1 MIRKALIPAAG
12 QGMRAYP
19 KTRWIP
25 KPLLEVGGRS
35 LIERNL
41 RILRRELGVEEAV
54 IIAGHLG
61 DQLREALGDGRQ
73 LGLKIQW
80 VDCPEPSIGLAQGML
95 LAEPQFDEPFV
106 MMLADELYLH
116 GNHGELTVP
125 ERDFLAVCAV
135 RHTPDKRLIE
145 KNYSVQIEADRI
157 VDLVEKPSQPTS
169 HWLGCG
175 TYLFSQQ
182 IFDRIREASP
192 SPRSGKVELM
202 EVIGAAARAGAPVHA
217 FLLGGE
223 YINVNSVED
232 YNTAN
237 YLARSLAFE
246 ETRVSVVVPT
256 YQEEASIASVVRDFV
271 AHPRVD
277 EVLVVDNSSTDETVA
292 RAADAGARVE
302 VVERQGYGDTIAW
315 GLDHAV
321 GDLLLVVEAD
331 HSFRAKDVGKL
342 LEYLK
347 DADMVIGTRTTR
359 EMVEQGTNMIGMVRW
374 ANVVVGKLIELLWWR
389 SGARYTDVGCTYR
402 GIWKDVWLQMRER
415 VHGVGPEFSPEMMIE
430 VLRARKRV
438 IEVPVSYY
446 PRTGGESKHSK
457 SLRHLTRTALRMLR
471 LILSRR
477 LGLDPRPHS

>member
-1 MIRKALIPAAG
+1 MIRRALIPAG
-12 QGMRAYP
+12 GEGMRAYP

-41 RILRRELGVEEAV
+41 HILRRELGVEEVV
-54 IIAGHLG
+54 IITGHLG
-61 DQLREALGDGRQ
+61 DQVREALGDGRQ
-73 LGLKIQW
+73 FGLKIRW
-80 VDCPEPSIGLAQGML
+80 LDCSEPSTGLAQGML
-95 LAEPQFDEPFV
+95 LAQPLLGEPFV
-106 MMLADELYLH
+106 MILADELYLNS
-116 GNHGELTVP
+116 NHDQLTAP
-125 ERDFLAVCAV
+125 EQDFLAVCGV
-135 RHTPDKRLIE
+135 LHTLDKRLIE
-145 KNYSVQIEADRI
+145 KNYSVKIEADRI
-157 VDLVEKPSQPTS
+157 VDLIEKPSQPTTP
-169 HWLGCG
+169 WMGCG
-175 TYLFSQQ
+175 TFLFSPQ
-182 IFDRIREASP
+182 IFDRIRAAEP
-192 SPRSGKVELM
+192 SSRSGQVELM
-202 EVIGAAARAGAPVHA
+202 DVIGAAARAGEPVHA
-217 FLLGGE
+217 FLLEGE
-223 YINVNSVED
+223 YVNVNSAED

-237 YLARSLAFE
+237 YIARSLAFA
-246 ETRVSVVVPT
+246 ETRVSVVIPT
-256 YQEEASIASVVRDFV
+256 YQEEASIAAVVRDFA
-271 AHPRVD
+271 AHPRID
-277 EVLVVDNSSTDETVA
+277 EVLVVDNSSSDETVA
-292 RAADAGARVE
+292 RAAAAGARVE
-302 VVERQGYGDTIAW
+302 VVEREGYGDTIAW

-321 GDLLLVVEAD
+321 GELMLVVEAD

-359 EMVEQGTNMIGMVRW
+359 QMVEQGTNMIGMVRW
-374 ANVVVGKLIELLWWR
+374 ANVVFGKLVEVLWWR

-402 GIWKDVWLQMRER
+402 GIWKEVWVQMRER

-477 LGLDPRPHS
+477 LGIDPRP